1 MATDT
6 AGLMDALGI
15 GRAHVLGWS
24 MGGYIAQT
32 LALNHPAKV
41 KRLVLAATSPGG
53 SHTVPPLRFIQPI
66 LASDDL
72 SSAALFALSFPPTR
86 AATKAAAAYL
96 ERVEREQAELETMGV
111 PPSSFTLDST
121 ARAEQLEAVTQWK
134 SPAGG
139 VWRGLQ
145 ALRSP
150 ALVANGNL
158 DVIERPAND
167 RRLAKRARR
176 AAHCVFSATGHAF
189 LFQEPK
195 PFARMANLFLAARL
209 APKLTDSG
217 ARRHCERG

>member
-1 MATDT
+1 
-6 AGLMDALGI
+6 
-15 GRAHVLGWS
+15 

-32 LALNHPAKV
+32 LALDQPAKV
-41 KRLVLAATSPGG
+41 KRLVLSATSPGG
-53 SHTVPPLRFIQPI
+53 SHTVPPSRVIQPI

-86 AATKAAAAYL
+86 AATKAAATYL
-96 ERVEREQAELETMGV
+96 RRVEREQSNLEAMGV
-111 PPSSFTLDST
+111 PPSSFTLDNT

-139 VWRGLQ
+139 VWRRLPGLP
-145 ALRSP
+145 SP
-150 ALVANGNL
+150 ALVANGDL

-176 AAHCVFSATGHAF
+176 ASHCVFTATGHAF

-195 PFARMANLFLAARL
+195 PFARTVNLFLAARL
-209 APKLTDSG
+209 APKLAGGG